1 MWGRTSVL
9 QWHKCRTSAAAT
21 VPSIAHTGIM
31 DQGPVCVCVCVC
43 VCVRV
48 CVCVC
53 VQGQKRDINW
63 ESKKRVRHGCVCGL
77 HDSLCIHVCVCLNR
91 AGGHHWQSPSP
102 RICGWIQRAVVNE
115 GSVSLFS
122 TSEGPYRPPQAPA
135 SQCVLARHSVPS
147 HWDALP
153 VEHQGVGA
161 FHTTDQSPS
170 QKEEWEKVR
179 GVCRR
184 RKWYQDNGWA
194 KHQSFKAGTWHQ
206 GKEQIGQPLF

>member
-1 MWGRTSVL
+1 MCAWLAWFSMHSCL
-9 QWHKCRTSAAAT
+9 
-21 VPSIAHTGIM
+21 
-31 DQGPVCVCVCVC
+31 
-43 VCVRV
+43 
-48 CVCVC
+48 
-53 VQGQKRDINW
+53 
-63 ESKKRVRHGCVCGL
+63 
-77 HDSLCIHVCVCLNR
+77 CVCLNR

-102 RICGWIQRAVVNE
+102 RICAWIQRAVVNE

-122 TSEGPYRPPQAPA
+122 TSEGPYRPPQAPT

-147 HWDALP
+147 HWDSLP

-184 RKWYQDNGWA
+184 RKWYQDNGWT
-194 KHQSFKAGTWHQ
+194 KHQSFQAGTWYQ
-206 GKEQIGQPLF
+206 GKEQIGQSDAAVLCFNNFIVSFACGIKPQIYMNCNVVNCCCFRSPWILTWGRVRYIWNGLNANKTATLNVR